1 MITAPAVQ
9 MPRSWHDG
17 GMFIGMHWAWWGFW
31 ILTAFVLGWALRRA
45 VAARPDTDRQVP
57 REEDAEAELRARY
70 ARGEIDDDEF
80 ARRLE
85 VLRETHGSP

>member
-1 MITAPAVQ
+1 MLTTLTTQ

-31 ILTAFVLGWALRRA
+31 ILTALVLGWALWR
-45 VAARPDTDRQVP
+45 VAADRSDIHRQAR
-57 REEDAEAELRARY
+57 REEEAEAELRARY
-70 ARGEIDDDEF
+70 ARGEIDEDEF

-85 VLRETHGSP
+85 VLRKTHRSV